1 MSIRSESKR
10 CPTLLLAVGALTI
23 IFIAAIAWRVSG
35 SYSSFRRSSVVK
47 TEQAFPSINTSLLDE
62 KQQKIVTLLRQE
74 YAAQNPGIKY
84 SEGVTEPWCA
94 DFVSW
99 IMREA
104 GEPLTNPNSGSWR
117 IPGVATLQDYY
128 QSIEA
133 FRPYESG
140 YQPKVGDVVLYNDP
154 GIFGQHTNIV
164 IKNDDGAL
172 TTVGGNEEGKI
183 RVFTNHDSAAAV
195 IVGYGVLQ

>member
-1 MSIRSESKR
+1 
-10 CPTLLLAVGALTI
+10 
-23 IFIAAIAWRVSG
+23 
-35 SYSSFRRSSVVK
+35 
-47 TEQAFPSINTSLLDE
+47 
-62 KQQKIVTLLRQE
+62 
-74 YAAQNPGIKY
+74 
-84 SEGVTEPWCA
+84 
-94 DFVSW
+94 
-99 IMREA
+99 MREA

>member
-1 MSIRSESKR
+1 
-10 CPTLLLAVGALTI
+10 
-23 IFIAAIAWRVSG
+23 
-35 SYSSFRRSSVVK
+35 VVK